1 MSEDAEPKLAGLM
14 AAVKAGHTILAPNT
28 ELAAALY
35 DAVERTY
42 RDSGLDIWATPRV
55 RDFGGWLRDE
65 HVQAQLTDSTSPRLL
80 GDIEERELWR
90 TLIEA
95 GDSKPDFLDPAAAV
109 RAARRARRALF
120 EYGIPLR
127 AVAEQGAGSEESE
140 AFLDWNRQFD
150 ERCRDMHW
158 IGADEL
164 LGKMGP
170 GATPLTWIESP
181 SWRPMARQWLERHG
195 QRLPAP
201 FNVSRRT
208 SVLHAPSTAEE
219 FAAIADWARVN
230 LRAKPKFR
238 AWVYLPDLNQRR
250 GEIVDAMDAA
260 LAPQRFLNAGAD
272 VPAPYAV
279 AGGTPLSD
287 YAPVQAALR
296 FLDASEESIP
306 FERFS
311 VLLRA
316 PEWQASTDDA
326 CAAAL
331 ADLLLRTRGPS
342 EADLVSW
349 IVLTEKLA
357 QAHGVP
363 ALGALQRMRGA
374 REQLEEPRGA
384 HHLSRWVRAWVRA
397 FEAGPWALRGRWS
410 SAEYQSAERFRELLG
425 QLAAAD
431 SFFGTHSR
439 RSALG
444 LLRRAARDTAFQVKT
459 GVPAIWVSGQAID
472 PWLNYDG
479 LWVSRCNDDQWP
491 PAAQPIPF
499 LPVRLQRDYSVIGAS
514 PDSQLHMALELQS
527 RWAARATLCVFSY
540 SDAGDGRPG
549 SPSPLLPAGQ
559 ALTTAAAPTSAAAA
573 PTIAA
578 PTTIAPL
585 PGTPQPHWHVLLATA
600 PPLER
605 LTDELAPPFG
615 PEERTRG
622 VSTLKAQSRCAF
634 RGFAE
639 TRLKTQRLDRP
650 VPGFNDRER
659 GELLHHALEH
669 VWSELRDS
677 VRLNSISPDAQAELL
692 DDAVKRALQK
702 MCRVRDPGP
711 RWRERE
717 RERMH
722 NLLGKWLDVERRRAP
737 FEVEYIEQGAQVA
750 RHAGLEFSVRI
761 DRVDRLADG
770 ARVLIDYK
778 TGIAAADW
786 RGERPDNPQL
796 PIYALLRP
804 EALVAVA
811 YGRVNAAEC
820 GFVAESERRDIFYP
834 RSRQSSLEGLPT
846 LAKLIEVWATR
857 IEQLAADFSA
867 GRAAVAPTVKACK
880 SCSLQGLCRVPA
892 ALDSHD

>member
-1 MSEDAEPKLAGLM
+1 MRRQRRHRTCGLSEDAEPQLAGLM

-35 DAVERTY
+35 DAVERAY
-42 RDSGLDIWATPRV
+42 RDAGLDIWATPRV

-65 HVQAQLTDSTSPRLL
+65 HVRAQLTDSTSPRLL
-80 GDIEERELWR
+80 SDIEERELWR

-95 GDSKPDFLDPAAAV
+95 GGSNPDFLDPAAAA
-109 RAARRARRALF
+109 RAARRARRTMF
-120 EYGIPLR
+120 EYGVPLC
-127 AVAEQGAGSEESE
+127 AVAEQGAGSEECE

-150 ERCRDMHW
+150 ARCRDLHW

-164 LGKMGP
+164 LGQARP
-170 GATPLTWIESP
+170 GAAPLTWIESP
-181 SWRPMARQWLERHG
+181 AWRPMARHWLERHG
-195 QRLPAP
+195 RRLPAP
-201 FNVSRRT
+201 FNVSRRA
-208 SVLHAPSTAEE
+208 SVLHAPSPAAE

-230 LRAKPKFR
+230 LRAKPAFR
-238 AWVYLPDLNQRR
+238 AWVCIPELSQRR

-260 LAPQRFLNAGAD
+260 LAPQRFSVAD

-279 AGGTPLSD
+279 AGGTPLGD
-287 YAPVQAALR
+287 YAPVHAALR
-296 FLDASEESIP
+296 FLDASEDPIP

-316 PEWQASTDDA
+316 PEWQASTADA

-331 ADLLLRTRGPS
+331 ADVLLRTRGPS

-357 QAHGVP
+357 HAQGIIP
-363 ALGALQRMRGA
+363 ALAAAQRMRGA
-374 REQLEEPRGA
+374 LKELEELRGA
-384 HHLSRWVRAWVRA
+384 HHLSRWVRVWVRA

-444 LLRRAARDTAFQVKT
+444 LLRRAARETAFQVKT
-459 GVPAIWVSGQAID
+459 GVPSIWVSGQVID

-479 LWVSRCNDDQWP
+479 LWVSRCNDDRWP
-491 PAAQPIPF
+491 PAAQPIAF

-514 PDSQLHMALELQS
+514 SESQLQFALDLQS
-527 RWAARATLCVFSY
+527 RWAARAALCVFSY

-549 SPSPLLPAGQ
+549 SPSPLLPTSHAV
-559 ALTTAAAPTSAAAA
+559 ATTAAT
-573 PTIAA
+573 
-578 PTTIAPL
+578 
-585 PGTPQPHWHVLLATA
+585 QPHWHVLLAAA

-605 LTDELAPPFG
+605 LPDELAPPFG
-615 PEERTRG
+615 WGERTRG

-639 TRLKTQRLDRP
+639 TRLKTLRLERP

-659 GELLHHALEH
+659 GDLLHHALEH
-669 VWSELRDS
+669 IWSELRNSD
-677 VRLNSISPDAQAELL
+677 RLNSLSPDTEARLL
-692 DDAVKRALQK
+692 DDAVTRALAR

-717 RERMH
+717 RERMQH
-722 NLLGKWLDVERRRAP
+722 VLGKWLDVERRRAP
-737 FEVEYIEQGAQVA
+737 FEVEYLEHGAQVA
-750 RHAGLEFSVRI
+750 RHAGLEF
-761 DRVDRLADG
+761 
-770 ARVLIDYK
+770 
-778 TGIAAADW
+778 
-786 RGERPDNPQL
+786 
-796 PIYALLRP
+796 
-804 EALVAVA
+804 
-811 YGRVNAAEC
+811 
-820 GFVAESERRDIFYP
+820 
-834 RSRQSSLEGLPT
+834 
-846 LAKLIEVWATR
+846 
-857 IEQLAADFSA
+857 
-867 GRAAVAPTVKACK
+867 
-880 SCSLQGLCRVPA
+880 
-892 ALDSHD
+892 

>member
-1 MSEDAEPKLAGLM
+1 M

-42 RDSGLDIWATPRV
+42 RDAGLDIWATPRV
-55 RDFGGWLRDE
+55 RDLGGWLRDQ
-65 HVQAQLTDSTSPRLL
+65 HAQSQLTDSTSPRLL
-80 GDIEERELWR
+80 SHLEERELWR
-90 TLIEA
+90 TVIDARES
-95 GDSKPDFLDPAAAV
+95 GPDFLEPAAAV
-109 RAARRARRALF
+109 RAARRARRTLY

-127 AVAEQGAGSEESE
+127 AVAAQGAGSEESE
-140 AFLDWNRQFD
+140 AFLGWNRQFD

-164 LGKMGP
+164 LGRAGP
-170 GATPLTWIESP
+170 GAAPLTWIESP
-181 SWRPMARQWLERHG
+181 AWRPMARQWLERHG
-195 QRLPAP
+195 QRLPPP

-208 SVLHAPSTAEE
+208 SVMHAPSSAAE

-230 LRAKPKFR
+230 LRAKHEFR
-238 AWVYLPDLNQRR
+238 AWVCIPDLSQRLS
-250 GEIVDAMDAA
+250 EIVDAMDAA
-260 LAPQRFLNAGAD
+260 LAPQRYSVAD
-272 VPAPYAV
+272 APAPYAIG
-279 AGGTPLSD
+279 GGTPLGD
-287 YAPVQAALR
+287 YAPVQSALR
-296 FLDASEESIP
+296 FLDASEGPIP

-311 VLLRA
+311 ELLRA
-316 PEWQASTDDA
+316 PEWQASTADA
-326 CAAAL
+326 GAAAL
-331 ADLLLRTRGPS
+331 ADVLLRTRGPS
-342 EADLVSW
+342 ETELVSF
-349 IVLTEKLA
+349 IALTEKLA
-357 QAHGVP
+357 HAQGVP
-363 ALGALQRMRGA
+363 ALGTLQRMRGA
-374 REQLEEPRGA
+374 LEELDELRGA
-384 HHLSRWVRAWVRA
+384 HRLSRWVRAWVRA
-397 FEAGPWALRGRWS
+397 FEAGPWALRRRWS
-410 SAEYQSAERFRELLG
+410 SGEYQSAERFRELLG

-444 LLRRAARDTAFQVKT
+444 IVRRAARDTAFQVKT
-459 GVPAIWVSGQAID
+459 GVPAIWVSGQPID

-479 LWVSRCNDDQWP
+479 LWVSGCSDDQWP

-499 LPVRLQRDYSVIGAS
+499 LPVRLQREYSVIGAS
-514 PDSQLHMALELQS
+514 SESQLQTALELQS
-527 RWAARATLCVFSY
+527 RWAARAAHCVFSY

-549 SPSPLLPAGQ
+549 SPSPLLPA
-559 ALTTAAAPTSAAAA
+559 AAEPTSAAPTTVMSTTIVPTTMA
-573 PTIAA
+573 PIAA
-578 PTTIAPL
+578 
-585 PGTPQPHWHVLLATA
+585 TPQPHWHVLLAAA

-605 LTDELAPPFG
+605 VTDELAPPFG
-615 PEERTRG
+615 VGERTRG

-639 TRLKTQRLDRP
+639 TRLKTLRLERP

-659 GELLHHALEH
+659 GDLLHHALEH

-677 VRLNSISPDAQAELL
+677 VRLNSISPDAQGGLL
-692 DDAVKRALQK
+692 DDAVTRALAK

-717 RERMH
+717 RERMR

-737 FEVEYIEQGAQVA
+737 FEVEYLEQGAQVA
-750 RHAGLEFSVRI
+750 RHAGLDFSVRI

-778 TGIAAADW
+778 TGIATADW

-804 EALVAVA
+804 QDLVAVA

-820 GFVAESERRDIFYP
+820 GFVAETERRDIFYP
-834 RSRQSSLEGLPT
+834 RSRQSSLEGSPT
-846 LAKLIEVWATR
+846 LAALIAVWSTR

-867 GRAAVAPTVKACK
+867 GKAAVAPTVKACK
-880 SCSLQGLCRVPA
+880 SCALHGLCRVPA